1 MSGAS
6 EGAGTV
12 QVKAGLSF
20 AGYWLYFNGLG
31 GVSARRKI
39 ENKSLFTCILGA
51 LHESTEGGSPE
62 PSRLI
67 LCSNLAPL
75 PAAADRPWGS
85 CLIVSFCS

>member
-20 AGYWLYFNGLG
+20 AGYWPYFNGLG

-62 PSRLI
+62 PSRAAKF
-67 LCSNLAPL
+67 APDFVL
-75 PAAADRPWGS
+75 KFSASSGRG
-85 CLIVSFCS
+85 